1 MRPDLAPRGRTDD
14 RKWAVKPT
22 GGQDIDARY
31 RTRKG
36 RVDRVD
42 RVDVPKL
49 GFATV
54 DGAGGPDG
62 ESIADAVSAPT
73 GAVLVVGE
81 VPDVLTAT

>member
-1 MRPDLAPRGRTDD
+1 M
-14 RKWAVKPT
+14 KPT

-49 GFATV
+49 GYATV

-81 VPDVLTAT
+81 VPDVLARDVSALRRLTAGGSGRTST